1 MRPLFFCLLLAL
13 RRVAADDDEDS
24 DNFDSNPGCKLKGV
38 LVLDRWLNN
47 QATQM

>member
-13 RRVAADDDEDS
+13 RRVAADDDEES
-24 DNFDSNPGCKLKGV
+24 DSNPGCKLKCV